1 MGERGDIYRNMGFPN
16 VIPTTYLVDPTKEY
30 HVLDISYYFAGPGE
44 DVQKSQ
50 KSLSIVCAD
59 KATMNAIITA
69 FNTATGLSVAVIPD

>member
-50 KSLSIVCAD
+50 RSLSIVCAD
-59 KATMNAIITA
+59 KATMNALITA
-69 FNTATGLSVAVIPD
+69 FNTATGLAVAVIPD